1 MMQSAESPRCEGW
14 TMIETRLD
22 MQRAKRLSFA
32 RSRPETDD
40 ADLDLAADRP
50 ATVTGADDLPAMMD
64 ADPTQ
69 A

>member
-1 MMQSAESPRCEGW
+1 
-14 TMIETRLD
+14 MIETRLD